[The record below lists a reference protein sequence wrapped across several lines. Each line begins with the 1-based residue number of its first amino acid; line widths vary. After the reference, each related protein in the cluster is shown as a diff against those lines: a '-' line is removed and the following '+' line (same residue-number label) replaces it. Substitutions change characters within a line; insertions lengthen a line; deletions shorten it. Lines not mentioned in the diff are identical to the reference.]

1 MTKYFYILQF
11 IFFKSIFYNNKLQ
24 YTQFYLKM
32 INGKTITNCL
42 YIMTKYLNIFIYY
55 KSNNRDFTQ
64 RKK

>member
-24 YTQFYLKM
+24 YTQCYLKM
-32 INGKTITNCL
+32 INVKTITNCL